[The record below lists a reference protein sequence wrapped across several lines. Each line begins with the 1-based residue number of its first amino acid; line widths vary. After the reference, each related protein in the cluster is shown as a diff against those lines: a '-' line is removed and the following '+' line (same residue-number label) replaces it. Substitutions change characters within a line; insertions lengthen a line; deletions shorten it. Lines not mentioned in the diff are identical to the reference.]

1 MLKSTKRIIVA
12 GLMSCAALAT
22 FGNGMANA
30 SCIGGSWGPNVGY
43 PGGMMSSYGM
53 GMGMGMGTGMMGM
66 GMMGMGGPNYYGS
79 YQGSYSNL
87 YGGGGLC
94 NYGGTN
100 LMAGVDSWC

>member
-1 MLKSTKRIIVA
+1 MVKNARKIIVA
-12 GLMSCAALAT
+12 SLMSCAALAT
-22 FGNGMANA
+22 FGNGTANA
-30 SCIGGSWGPNVGY
+30 SCIGSWGPNALGY

-53 GMGMGMGTGMMGM
+53 GMDTGMMGM

-100 LMAGVDSWC
+100 LMAGVGSWY